1 MNVFAL
7 LWSAALAGWVF
18 FSLMFVMEVSG
29 FAHSFRRTA
38 WFCSDVLEP
47 LVGFGSK
54 YLERVSFPEVMDWMV
69 SQHFYRRTGLG
80 IDRQLFLAGWWVG
93 LQILF
98 LGLASLWMVMGFRI
112 LTLILLLLI
121 GLLLGSAPAVYGY
134 FLVRRRQRLLKKAF
148 PDFLDLINMTVK
160 AGIGFLPALRR
171 VTESLEGPLADE
183 LMVVYQYIKSGFS
196 VSQALTRW
204 AENTH
209 LEDIERFAESITLS
223 QRLGT
228 SLSRTLKIQADL
240 LRAKRR
246 RYAEEQVQTAPI
258 RIIPALVFCFLP
270 SLMLIYLAPPILNF
284 LLMR

>member
-1 MNVFAL
+1 MIAL
-7 LWSAALAGWVF
+7 LWSAALAAWVF
-18 FSLMFVMEVSG
+18 TSLMFVLESSG
-29 FAHSFRRTA
+29 FAHSFRGTA
-38 WFCSDVLEP
+38 GFGSDVLEQ
-47 LVGFGSK
+47 LVGFGRK
-54 YLERVSFPEVMDWMV
+54 YLERANFPEIMDRMV
-69 SQHFYRRTGLG
+69 SQKFYRLTGLG
-80 IDRQLFLAGWWVG
+80 IDRQVFLAGWWVG

-98 LGLASLWMVMGFRI
+98 FGLASLWILVGYRI
-112 LTLILLLLI
+112 LFLIVLLLI

-134 FLVRRRQRLLKKAF
+134 LLVRRRQRLLKKSF

-171 VTESLEGPLADE
+171 VAESLEGPLADD
-183 LMVVYQYIKSGFS
+183 LMVVDQYINSGFT

-204 AENTH
+204 AENTQ

-223 QRLGT
+223 QQLGT

>member
-1 MNVFAL
+1 MKMIAL
-7 LWSAALAGWVF
+7 LWSAALTGWVF
-18 FSLMFVMEVSG
+18 FSLMFGLESSG
-29 FAHSFRRTA
+29 WAHSFRRAGGEIRDILT
-38 WFCSDVLEP
+38 D
-47 LVGFGSK
+47 FGRK
-54 YLERVSFPEVMDWMV
+54 YLVRIKAPDKLSRVVN
-69 SQHFYRRTGLG
+69 QKFYTRTGLG
-80 IDRQLFLAGWWVG
+80 FERQLFLAGWWVG
-93 LQILF
+93 LQF
-98 LGLASLWMVMGFRI
+98 FSLGLIGLWILMGCRF
-112 LTLILLLLI
+112 LPLFILLLV
-121 GLLLGSAPAVYGY
+121 GLLFGLAPAVYINY
-134 FLVRRRQRLLKKAF
+134 LVRKRQRLLKKAF

-171 VTESLEGPLADE
+171 VAESLEGPLADD
-183 LMVVYQYIKSGFS
+183 LMVVDRYIKTGFT

-204 AENTH
+204 AEMTS

-223 QRLGT
+223 QKLGT

-246 RYAEEQVQTAPI
+246 RQAEEQVQTAPI